1 MKAFSFSHSALQP
14 DLCRAE
20 LADPAAGGYSSFEGW
35 VRNHNEGLAV
45 TSLEYEAFEA
55 LANKEGERIVQEA
68 IQRFGVLNA
77 ACVHRVGALG
87 IGELAVWVGVSS
99 RHRSEAFAACR
110 YIIDEVK
117 HRVPIWKKEHYV
129 NGDSGWVNCERCAE
143 HGHAAHDHAVHG
155 QQASKKEADSG

>member
-1 MKAFSFSHSALQP
+1 MKVFHFSQSALQP
-14 DLCRAE
+14 DSYRAE
-20 LADPAAGGYSSFEGW
+20 LVDPAAGGYASFEGW
-35 VRNHNEGLAV
+35 VRDHNEGLAV
-45 TSLEYEAFEA
+45 TRLEYEAFEA
-55 LANKEGERIVQEA
+55 LANKEGERIVQDA
-68 IQRFGVLNA
+68 IQRFSVLKA

-87 IGELAVWVGVSS
+87 LGELAVWVGVSS

-143 HGHAAHDHAVHG
+143 HGHAEHSDAV
-155 QQASKKEADSG
+155 